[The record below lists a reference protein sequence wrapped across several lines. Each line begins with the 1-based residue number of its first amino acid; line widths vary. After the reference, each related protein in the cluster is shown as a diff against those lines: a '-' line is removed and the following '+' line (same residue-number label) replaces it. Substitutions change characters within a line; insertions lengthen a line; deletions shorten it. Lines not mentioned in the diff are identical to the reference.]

1 MAISS
6 PVTSCKGTDMSGY
19 LETIVILGTV
29 DTAVAGE
36 GLARLH
42 DALVSQFQF
51 NESLASC
58 IFRLHIDD
66 PTSTP
71 MGIVD
76 SQALPVDSLAEAGT
90 RVPAFVARGNALI
103 GGVSDQVELYGFQLP
118 SLPGRFILRAVLA
131 SSFLEAVYTDDGFDS
146 EQAHALRNFTL
157 TLATCMGAEGFALEL
172 WQPSSL
178 PLEERTI
185 EQFTQRALRPT
196 LAELQAH
203 PNYEIGIRSPTV
215 TRAMMVQTW
224 GEANVL
230 ESTEGYLIAD
240 LLTERDEG

>member
-118 SLPGRFILRAVLA
+118 SLPGLHRFRPAALVSATSPARAK
-131 SSFLEAVYTDDGFDS
+131 S
-146 EQAHALRNFTL
+146 
-157 TLATCMGAEGFALEL
+157 
-172 WQPSSL
+172 PL
-178 PLEERTI
+178 PRWTG
-185 EQFTQRALRPT
+185 QRFR
-196 LAELQAH
+196 
-203 PNYEIGIRSPTV
+203 V
-215 TRAMMVQTW
+215 
-224 GEANVL
+224 
-230 ESTEGYLIAD
+230 
-240 LLTERDEG
+240 